1 MEKVTIHSPSEY
13 HLGHH
18 HVLFISDGIHHEEYE
33 TNYSERVWRLQHNIV
48 KILLSNEFPLK

>member
-1 MEKVTIHSPSEY
+1 MEKVTIHSPSEHY
-13 HLGHH
+13 LVHH
-18 HVLFISDGIHHEEYE
+18 HVLLSSDGIHHEEYE